1 MVIHIHFKMRIFM
14 ALQVPTFLDNL
25 LGYYRPAPVAAQ
37 TGASVAQGNWIPG
50 GLGHVSAPIVLGS
63 GGGHSGHHVQVIAS
77 NPETIQ
83 ELRRNEREDREN
95 SQGTLAA
102 IIGGIC
108 TVVLAG
114 AAAFVGRNFLNSNKE
129 LNDVV
134 AFRDQQ
140 LPQLDARVQE
150 TLRPIV
156 NKHVENLE
164 SKAFWAKTFVVLTV
178 GALVCAAA
186 AFAGGMLALP
196 WLITAAVVGGVFTA
210 ASGAFA
216 GVWYMTEDHSLS
228 PQMLQQIEQLRA
240 QYL

>member
-1 MVIHIHFKMRIFM
+1 M
-14 ALQVPTFLDNL
+14 AQQVSTFLDNL
-25 LGYYRPAPVAAQ
+25 LGYYRPAPVAAA
-37 TGASVAQGNWIPG
+37 TVSPLAPQGNWLPG
-50 GLGHVSAPIVLGS
+50 GLGHISAPIVLG

-83 ELRRNEREDREN
+83 EIRRNERKDREN
-95 SQGTLAA
+95 SQATMAA

-114 AAAFVGRNFLNSNKE
+114 AAAFVGRNLLNSNKE
-129 LNDVV
+129 LNDVTL
-134 AFRDQQ
+134 FRDEQ
-140 LPQLDARVQE
+140 LPRLDARVQE

-156 NKHVENLE
+156 NKHMENLE
-164 SKAFWAKTFVVLTV
+164 SKAFWSKTFVVLT
-178 GALVCAAA
+178 GAALVCAVA
-186 AFAGGMLALP
+186 AFAGGMLTLP
-196 WLITAAVVGGVFTA
+196 WLITAAVVGGVFTV

-228 PQMLQQIEQLRA
+228 PQMLQQIQQLRA